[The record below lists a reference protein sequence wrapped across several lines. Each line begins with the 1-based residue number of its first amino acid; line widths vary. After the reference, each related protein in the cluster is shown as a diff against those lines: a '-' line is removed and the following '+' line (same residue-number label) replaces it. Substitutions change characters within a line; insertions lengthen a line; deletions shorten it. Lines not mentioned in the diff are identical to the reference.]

1 MPNEIREIVKE
12 YVMDVPDLEHTV
24 KGRITMNPEVDGNLR
39 YMWEISHHYR
49 PSENAAGVYYPSKLH
64 APTAEEA
71 ESHLKGYMSCFT
83 TLDVTP
89 NEDYLFA
96 FHNLRFSKGRCQQ
109 MALPF
114 LITSLQPPPQTI
126 MRFADDLLTVY

>member
-1 MPNEIREIVKE
+1 LLVFPTNHKGRVSKWLYLFSDTKEVILMPNEIREIVKE

-89 NEDYLFA
+89 NEDY
-96 FHNLRFSKGRCQQ
+96 
-109 MALPF
+109 
-114 LITSLQPPPQTI
+114 
-126 MRFADDLLTVY
+126 